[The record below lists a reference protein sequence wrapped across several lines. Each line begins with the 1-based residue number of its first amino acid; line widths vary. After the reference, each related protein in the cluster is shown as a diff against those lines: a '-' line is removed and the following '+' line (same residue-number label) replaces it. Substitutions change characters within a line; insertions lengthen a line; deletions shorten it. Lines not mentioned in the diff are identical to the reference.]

1 MFKYTKENFKLP
13 FLCTRAVILLVII
26 GLTLFIYWDVQNHQ
40 FLNFDDNIYVSSN
53 LYVKNGFSPENIRWA
68 FTFTDITFWHPLTL
82 LSHMLDSQLFGLKP
96 GPHLL
101 VNLAMHIFNAI
112 LLFFILQRMTS
123 APIKSALVALL
134 FAVHPLNIESV
145 AWLAERKT
153 VLSTLFFLAAIYTYV
168 HFTETKKKWTYAV
181 ILCLYALGLMSK
193 PPILTF
199 PVLLLALDYWPLNR
213 FRKSDAGSSDR
224 KTDSATPINIFISF
238 CKSNNGMIILEK
250 APFFILSVLSLS
262 ITMVSIMHHQMVV
275 NYQIVPF
282 YLRVYNFFVS
292 IFQYLYNIAWPVELS
307 IFYPFPRTIFLTD
320 FVLALLAVVLI
331 TIVTFMMR
339 RKRPWLI
346 TGWCWFLIAL
356 SPASGLIQAGLW
368 PAIANRYMYIPMIG
382 LFIMV
387 IWEGDERL
395 RDHYSSFLKIVLCSA
410 MLIYFASLTRVQNNY
425 FSNSFALFSRCLE
438 VVGENDL
445 ALNNLGVALASL
457 GRQDEALS
465 YFARSIER
473 NPTRANPYLN
483 YGVCLFAKGDEVN
496 ATTYL
501 ERAIALDPKLV
512 SPLVHLGLIY
522 SNRGDTDGAVELL
535 KKALKI
541 DQNNLDV
548 HNNYGTILSAQSK
561 FEEAIPHFLFVLKRD
576 PSHLQARINLSQ
588 TYEEAGLYSEA
599 MTEYRTLD
607 KTITHNKGYIYY
619 RMARVHSQQNNF
631 AECINYLE
639 MALKDGFDV
648 LKLIKSDKGFIRFRE
663 TTAYHRFLEI
673 GVARPQAGS

>member
-1 MFKYTKENFKLP
+1 M
-13 FLCTRAVILLVII
+13 
-26 GLTLFIYWDVQNHQ
+26 
-40 FLNFDDNIYVSSN
+40 
-53 LYVKNGFSPENIRWA
+53 
-68 FTFTDITFWHPLTL
+68 
-82 LSHMLDSQLFGLKP
+82 
-96 GPHLL
+96 
-101 VNLAMHIFNAI
+101 
-112 LLFFILQRMTS
+112 
-123 APIKSALVALL
+123 
-134 FAVHPLNIESV
+134 
-145 AWLAERKT
+145 
-153 VLSTLFFLAAIYTYV
+153 
-168 HFTETKKKWTYAV
+168 
-181 ILCLYALGLMSK
+181 
-193 PPILTF
+193 
-199 PVLLLALDYWPLNR
+199 
-213 FRKSDAGSSDR
+213 
-224 KTDSATPINIFISF
+224 
-238 CKSNNGMIILEK
+238 
-250 APFFILSVLSLS
+250 
-262 ITMVSIMHHQMVV
+262 
-275 NYQIVPF
+275 
-282 YLRVYNFFVS
+282 
-292 IFQYLYNIAWPVELS
+292 
-307 IFYPFPRTIFLTD
+307 
-320 FVLALLAVVLI
+320 
-331 TIVTFMMR
+331 
-339 RKRPWLI
+339 
-346 TGWCWFLIAL
+346 

-382 LFIMV
+382 LFIMG
-387 IWEGDERL
+387 IWECDERL
-395 RDHYSSFLKIVLCSA
+395 RDRYSGFLKIVLCSA

-473 NPTRANPYLN
+473 NPTRVTPYLN

-501 ERAIALDPKLV
+501 EMAIALDPKLV
-512 SPLVHLGLIY
+512 SPLIHLGLIY

-588 TYEEAGLYSEA
+588 TYEEAGLYGEA

-639 MALKDGFDV
+639 MALNDGFDV
-648 LKLIKSDKGFIRFRE
+648 LKLIKSDKGFVRFRE
-663 TTAYHRFLEI
+663 TTAYNRFLEI
-673 GVARPQAGS
+673 GAPRPQAGA